1 MCKLQNP
8 NDIQVLD
15 QYISTSYYEDHN
27 IQLQSFQSKLRIG
40 KWVPLCCTLGSGV
53 DRGLGIYDLY
63 FLNNNKYLKSF
74 EDKSLSLRDFLKIL
88 NSNALKIF
96 PIMMLRVF
104 SIATCRKTYGKLSVV
119 FLILSYK
126 HKTFYNFLISKLLAN
141 FRVIDRFPTI
151 RTTHKE
157 PCIKFS
163 SFFGHPKFFY
173 RHFKK
178 KFTKESKIDLFL
190 NYNHIKKSIRSKTG
204 FA

>member
-1 MCKLQNP
+1 MNFKLQN
-8 NDIQVLD
+8 N
-15 QYISTSYYEDHN
+15 
-27 IQLQSFQSKLRIG
+27 LQIFMILSKFELQMLI
-40 KWVPLCCTLGSGV
+40 KKNYDYLSINSSKNSKYFENQII
-53 DRGLGIYDLY
+53 IYDLY

-178 KFTKESKIDLFL
+178 KFTKESKMSVFL

-204 FA
+204 FS